1 MKSYPAESRYD
12 KPVTTPP
19 SRPASTPTGHG
30 LTFAYP
36 VPGGVRTAAGWRWR
50 WSGVAVMGILNVT
63 PDSFSDGGRYLAP
76 ERAAAHAQALI
87 AAGAAVLDVGAESTR
102 PGAEPVPA
110 EVELDR
116 LLPVLARLKGAP
128 VPLSV
133 DTYKP
138 EVAAAALAAGAH
150 LVNDVS
156 GLRDPEMVRVCAAAG
171 APAVVM
177 HMQGTPKTM
186 QDAPH
191 YEDVVGEVR
200 GFLQARAAAALEA
213 GVPSVLLDPGIGFGK
228 TLAHNLALLRN
239 LRAFTALGHPVL
251 LGASRKGIV
260 RLLTGAEAP
269 EARDAGSLALHL
281 WGVQQGVSMVRV
293 HEVAAHVSALKAWA
307 ALADEGAVGET

>member
-1 MKSYPAESRYD
+1 VS
-12 KPVTTPP
+12 TPP
-19 SRPASTPTGHG
+19 PSHTSPLDGHS
-30 LTFAYP
+30 LTFAHP
-36 VPGGVRTAAGWRWR
+36 VPGGVRTAADYCWR

-63 PDSFSDGGRYLAP
+63 PDSFSDGGLFLAP
-76 ERAAAHAQALI
+76 ERAAAHAQRLI
-87 AAGAAVLDVGAESTR
+87 AAGAAVVDLGAESTR

-150 LVNDVS
+150 LINDVR

-177 HMQGTPKTM
+177 HMQGEPRTM

-191 YEDVVGEVR
+191 YEDVVGEVKR
-200 GFLQARAAAALEA
+200 FLQARAAAALAA
-213 GVPSVLLDPGIGFGK
+213 GVPSVMLDPGIGFGK

-251 LGASRKGIV
+251 LGASRKGLV
-260 RLLTGAEAP
+260 RLLTGAERP
-269 EARDAGSLALHL
+269 SERDAGSLALHL
-281 WGVQQGVSMVRV
+281 WGAQQGVAMVRV
-293 HEVAAHVSALKAWA
+293 HEVAAHVRALRAWA
-307 ALADEGAVGET
+307 AVAGEGA